1 MLSPVNVNSAYL
13 ILLCTKQ
20 KYTYITVSHLLPG
33 GILKILLQMSFG
45 FLIVLPENSV
55 CYKPYKEQLV
65 QSHLGISL
73 SDSVSTVLASDK
85 APTCIPPG
93 SDGDIV

>member
-1 MLSPVNVNSAYL
+1 MHKAKVYLHYSLTSIAWRNSENSPANVLWIY
-13 ILLCTKQ
+13 
-20 KYTYITVSHLLPG
+20 
-33 GILKILLQMSFG
+33 
-45 FLIVLPENSV
+45 LIVLPENSV
-55 CYKPYKEQLV
+55 CYKPYIEQLV

-93 SDGDIV
+93 SDGDIE